1 MESRKITVIQT
12 KTQTK
17 SVIMSSAT
25 TLSEL
30 KNDFRANNIDYT
42 DMAFYE
48 GISKTELKMDESY
61 LPHDIPYKGTNTN
74 ELVIML
80 TNSNKKIKS
89 GAMTRSEVFSTIKNM
104 NLQSVCI
111 KKFNKNFTQC
121 KTDDLINLINEY
133 SNKETTKEE
142 VKELPKSDIK
152 EVQTVK
158 QKNTKLETRVVE
170 VVDTNARKVLRELIN
185 NLKMES
191 YLYDSDA
198 EDLLKGLESKETTS
212 NNKTNVKNTTDIES
226 PYSED
231 DLSEMMNCMDLN

>member
-48 GISKTELKMDESY
+48 GVSKTELKTDESY

-89 GAMTRSEVFSTIKNM
+89 GAMTRSEVFSTIKSM
-104 NLQSVCI
+104 GLQSVCV

-121 KTDDLINLINEY
+121 KTDDLVNLISEY
-133 SNKETTKEE
+133 SKKETAEE
-142 VKELPKSDIK
+142 NIKELPKSTNE
-152 EVQTVK
+152 EVQTIK
-158 QKNTKLETRVVE
+158 QETTKYETRIVE
-170 VVDTNARKVLRELIN
+170 VVDTNVRKAFIELLNI
-185 NLKMES
+185 LKDNGFVDE
-191 YLYDSDA
+191 YDA
-198 EDLLKGLESKETTS
+198 ENLLKFIESKEEALVKKDDMK
-212 NNKTNVKNTTDIES
+212 NNTDIES
-226 PYSED
+226 SYSED
-231 DLSEMMNCMDLN
+231 DLSEMMSCMNLK